1 MSSQLLQLLDNRR
14 SVQFTKFVS
23 SLEHEA
29 RIAWYPSAGTDFR
42 ALFYLNDVF
51 LSANPTIEGEDP
63 KEPDIFLYTDY
74 AMTND
79 RFNHILFHGGE
90 TVIHD
95 DGRSTVTLSDIENL
109 GRIEFDSYSDYQLT
123 EQNRHFY
130 NRVFFF
136 NATIES
142 ADFGSITKPVLYIFC
157 CNEQL
162 CSELLLPMKAKVSH
176 VIHIRYGHCFGGANS
191 SGHWL
196 QHVLSLLQCEM
207 YIHDGLSHYYDNE
220 QRIISYYSEVIPQES
235 ISTLTTIRE
244 IDGRGWSYS
253 TRIIWQAVITNEDIS
268 PRYIPERH
276 SRFRRIDHLLRRNYE
291 TDISNFLV

>member
-1 MSSQLLQLLDNRR
+1 MSSQLLRLLDNRR
-14 SVQFTKFVS
+14 SVQFSEFIS
-23 SLEHEA
+23 SLEHEP

-51 LSANPTIEGEDP
+51 LSANPTVEGNDP

-79 RFNHILFHGGE
+79 RLNHILFHGDE
-90 TVIHD
+90 TVVHD
-95 DGRSTVTLSDIENL
+95 DGRATVTLSDIENL

-142 ADFGSITKPVLYIFC
+142 ADFGTITKPVLYFFC

-176 VIHIRYGHCFGGANS
+176 VIHIRYGHGFGGANS

-220 QRIISYYSEVIPQES
+220 QRIIAYFSESIPQKS

-253 TRIIWQAVITNEDIS
+253 TRIIWQSVSRNMDMS
-268 PRYIPERH
+268 PRYISEKH
-276 SRFRRIDHLLRRNYE
+276 NRFRKIDHLLRKKYK

>member
-14 SVQFTKFVS
+14 SVQFTEFVS

-95 DGRSTVTLSDIENL
+95 DGRSTVTLSDIEDL
-109 GRIEFDSYSDYQLT
+109 GRIEFDFYSDYQLT

-176 VIHIRYGHCFGGANS
+176 VIHIRYGHGFGGAN
-191 SGHWL
+191 
-196 QHVLSLLQCEM
+196 
-207 YIHDGLSHYYDNE
+207 
-220 QRIISYYSEVIPQES
+220 
-235 ISTLTTIRE
+235 
-244 IDGRGWSYS
+244 
-253 TRIIWQAVITNEDIS
+253 
-268 PRYIPERH
+268 
-276 SRFRRIDHLLRRNYE
+276 
-291 TDISNFLV
+291 